1 MAAMQDGGCACGT
14 VRYRMNDAPM
24 VVHCCH
30 CTWCQ
35 RETGSAFVINAV
47 IERDRVTLLAG
58 EPDLVMTPSESG
70 RGQEIA
76 RCPSCRVAVWSH
88 YPGAGRKAAFVRGGT
103 LDTPAEVTP
112 DVHIF
117 TRSKLPW
124 VRLPEGAKV
133 YEVFYADPAEV
144 WLAEA
149 RARWKA
155 LMAG

>member
-1 MAAMQDGGCACGT
+1 MEGGCACGA
-14 VRYRMNDAPM
+14 VRYRLNGAPM

-30 CTWCQ
+30 CTSCQ
-35 RETGSAFVINAV
+35 TETGSAFVINAV

-58 EPDLVMTPSESG
+58 EPEPVMTPSESG
-70 RGQEIA
+70 RGQEVF
-76 RCPSCRVAVWSH
+76 RCPSCRVALWSH
-88 YPGAGRKAAFVRGGT
+88 YSSRKAAFVRGGT
-103 LDTPAEVTP
+103 LDAPGDVEP

-124 VRLPEGAKV
+124 VRLPEGAKA
-133 YEVFYADPAEV
+133 YEAFYADPGEV
-144 WLAEA
+144 WSADG

>member
-1 MAAMQDGGCACGT
+1 MDGGCACGT
-14 VRYRMNDAPM
+14 VRYRLNDAPM

-47 IERDRVTLLAG
+47 IETDRVTLLAG

-76 RCPSCRVAVWSH
+76 RCPSCHVALWSH
-88 YPGAGRKAAFVRGGT
+88 YPNAGRKAAFVRVGA
-103 LDTPAEVTP
+103 LDAPGAVPP

-117 TRSKLPW
+117 TGSKLPW
-124 VRLPEGAKV
+124 VRLPDGAKA
-133 YEVFYADPAEV
+133 YEAFYADPGEV
-144 WLAEA
+144 WSPGA

-155 LMAG
+155 LMATA

>member
-1 MAAMQDGGCACGT
+1 MDGGCACGT
-14 VRYRMNDAPM
+14 VRYRLNDAPM

-47 IERDRVTLLAG
+47 IERDRVTLLAE
-58 EPDLVMTPSESG
+58 EPELVMTPSESG

-76 RCPSCRVAVWSH
+76 RCPSCRVAAWSH
-88 YPGAGRKAAFVRGGT
+88 YPNAGRKAAFVRCGT
-103 LDTPAEVTP
+103 LDAPAAVVP

-124 VRLPEGAKV
+124 VRLPEGAKA
-133 YEVFYADPAEV
+133 YEAFYADPGEV
-144 WLAEA
+144 WSDAA

-155 LMAG
+155 MMSV

>member
-1 MAAMQDGGCACGT
+1 MEGGCACGA
-14 VRYRMNDAPM
+14 VRYRLEAAPL

-47 IERDRVTLLAG
+47 IERDRVTVLAG
-58 EPDLVMTPSESG
+58 EPALMMAPSGSG
-70 RGQEIA
+70 LGQEIA
-76 RCPSCRVAVWSH
+76 RCPSCHVALWSH
-88 YPGAGRKAAFVRGGT
+88 YPGAGRKAAFVRGGA
-103 LDTPAEVTP
+103 LDVAAAVVP

-124 VRLPEGAKV
+124 VRLPEGAKA
-133 YEVFYADPAEV
+133 YEGFYADPGEV
-144 WLAEA
+144 WSDAA

-155 LMAG
+155 MMAG